1 MLNYHPPKSQ
11 VWGHRVGRL
20 STLELFDRSAQFV
33 REQMIILAE
42 PNTQFTVDWTA
53 VRSPEISESV
63 ESIRK
68 VLSARPIPGIASN
81 KYRKRLQS
89 LSWNV
94 NTDEM
99 RAAVLW
105 LETIAGQHDEAEFSA
120 RLSSTLTFHWSSV
133 PGDEPAKC
141 GGMFGVYLPRPGTLT
156 TMFSFVSLEHFQA
169 IKQYLS
175 QIGLVVLSDKHL
187 RPARPVKGS

>member
-68 VLSARPIPGIASN
+68 VLSARPIPGIASE
-81 KYRKRLQS
+81 L
-89 LSWNV
+89 
-94 NTDEM
+94 
-99 RAAVLW
+99 
-105 LETIAGQHDEAEFSA
+105 
-120 RLSSTLTFHWSSV
+120 
-133 PGDEPAKC
+133 
-141 GGMFGVYLPRPGTLT
+141 
-156 TMFSFVSLEHFQA
+156 
-169 IKQYLS
+169 
-175 QIGLVVLSDKHL
+175 
-187 RPARPVKGS
+187 